1 MMPSLGNK
9 VAGVDRKSKLK
20 DACNVSESERLI
32 AGSRW
37 ILNRTVA
44 MGMNCGTRTWSC
56 QTEEVEGG
64 SSTSGSSGGQQNN
77 PPNPRVG
84 VSGVWEFSDC
94 THHDP

>member
-44 MGMNCGTRTWSC
+44 MGMNCGTGLGAVRLKNLKSKVAAVVAA
-56 QTEEVEGG
+56 EDGNKDK
-64 SSTSGSSGGQQNN
+64 NN
-77 PPNPRVG
+77 PCQPVRKTRT
-84 VSGVWEFSDC
+84 C
-94 THHDP
+94 TRHDPYW